1 MKKIMYI
8 MLLFLFLIGCSK
20 NDDANKF
27 KNEYEDLN
35 GVTMSSGKE
44 YLSMEISSNNIIKY
58 NTIEEI
64 IDIIENG
71 TGVIYLG
78 FPECPWC
85 RNMIPALFEAAD
97 STALEEIH
105 YLNMYDVR
113 DKLSLDEDGNIVT
126 EIEAQEGYN
135 ELLNAL
141 SSILDDYV
149 LTDSDGN
156 EVNTGEK
163 RIYVPIVVFVK
174 DGIIVDHH
182 VGTVDSQ
189 VDPYIPLT
197 EEEYNV
203 LINIYK
209 DKILK
214 ILNNSCD
221 REGSC

>member
-8 MLLFLFLIGCSK
+8 MLLFLFLVGCSK
-20 NDDANKF
+20 NNDATKF
-27 KNEYEDLN
+27 ENEYEDLN
-35 GVTMSSGKE
+35 GVTTSSGKE
-44 YLSMEISSNNIIKY
+44 YLSMEISSDNIIKY

-113 DKLSLDEDGNIVT
+113 DRLSLDEDGNIVT
-126 EIEAQEGYN
+126 EVEAHEGYT
-135 ELLNAL
+135 ELLDTL

-156 EVNTGEK
+156 KVNTGEK
-163 RIYVPIVVFVK
+163 RIYVPIVIFVK
-174 DGIIVDHH
+174 DGNIVDYHL
-182 VGTVDSQ
+182 GTVDTQS
-189 VDPYIPLT
+189 DPYISLT
-197 EEEYNV
+197 EDESNK

-221 REGSC
+221 GERSC